1 MSLSRITTLAAFAV
15 AAVGFTAVHA
25 QEEDS
30 VERYTLEKTD
40 KGYVRMDK
48 STGEI
53 SVCEITG
60 SQMICRMGAD
70 DRKAFEA
77 ELDILTTRLDDLEKK
92 VAMLEGNAPANS
104 GNRLPNDEELDQT
117 FDVMEKFFRR
127 FMGIAKDLEEDFGS
141 GTDQKPAP
149 DKT

>member
-1 MSLSRITTLAAFAV
+1 
-15 AAVGFTAVHA
+15 
-25 QEEDS
+25 
-30 VERYTLEKTD
+30 
-40 KGYVRMDK
+40 
-48 STGEI
+48 
-53 SVCEITG
+53 
-60 SQMICRMGAD
+60 MICRMGAD